1 MVTVGILGATTVILT
16 LNSYVGDPI
25 EVIFTIL
32 CITISI
38 IINILIVITLR
49 IMGLLMLLFYS
60 VRVARVRKIKRME
73 IHFAGYTDQRPK
85 STTPAVNISHIWKS
99 VLRINSGNCDH
110 NRVFPNNDKDED
122 YLGEGWSLRSHQFYQ
137 WINMTLIMQVFA
149 IITNINLICSW
160 SRFWSLGLK

>member
-49 IMGLLMLLFYS
+49 IMGLLRCYF
-60 VRVARVRKIKRME
+60 
-73 IHFAGYTDQRPK
+73 D
-85 STTPAVNISHIWKS
+85 
-99 VLRINSGNCDH
+99 
-110 NRVFPNNDKDED
+110 
-122 YLGEGWSLRSHQFYQ
+122 
-137 WINMTLIMQVFA
+137 A
-149 IITNINLICSW
+149 IIL
-160 SRFWSLGLK
+160 